1 MKSFLRSAVCSLSVF
16 GMLISTAAAQGEA
29 EAPKN
34 RTREKGLPQISV
46 IDKLLSIEASLAGP
60 LKRTSEEQWA
70 KDYQALYQSF
80 MRDGQMSGLVG
91 AGSNEVVNAFV
102 LGIKASDAVLA
113 LKARNA
119 EALNLC
125 AEQIEQL
132 ALKMGATKK
141 ELGMADTV
149 RRYANAGRW
158 LDAFLALGFLQR
170 SVLNY
175 LRENPEKTPQ
185 AVLVIVGGWMQGGR
199 CVTDVVQ
206 KNYSPDVS
214 NILREPRLVAMLLEE
229 VQGLPP
235 KYLSDPMVGKIL
247 AALPEIKNRVN
258 VGLYDP
264 VKEENVKWL
273 HQTFDELVKM
283 IAPKGAG
290 DSAPAAVPVK

>member
-1 MKSFLRSAVCSLSVF
+1 
-16 GMLISTAAAQGEA
+16 MLISTAAAQGEA

>member
-1 MKSFLRSAVCSLSVF
+1 MKSFLRSAVCSFSVF
-16 GMLISTAAAQGEA
+16 TMLVSTAGAQGGD

-70 KDYQALYQSF
+70 KDYQALYQKF
-80 MRDGQMSGLVG
+80 MRDGQMSGLIG

-149 RRYANAGRW
+149 KRYANAGRW

-175 LRENPEKTPQ
+175 LRENPEKEPQ
-185 AVLVIVGGWMQGGR
+185 AVMVIVGGWLQGGR

-206 KNYSPDVS
+206 RNYSPDVS
-214 NILREPRLVAMLLEE
+214 NILREPRLVTMLLEE
-229 VQGLPP
+229 VQALPS
-235 KYLSDPMVGKIL
+235 KYIGDPMLGKVL